1 MPYEIRQIEHG
12 SHDHKLML
20 ELRYKI
26 LRQPLS
32 LNFADGEIAS
42 EINDRHLACL
52 IDGNVVACSLIRH
65 DGKTAH
71 IRQVAVADEYQGKG
85 LGRLIMAAAENA
97 ASAAGAST
105 FKLHAR
111 DSARS
116 FYEKIGYKTDGESF
130 EKLTLKHWLMIKPA
144 YICG

>member
-12 SHDHKLML
+12 SPEHELML

-26 LRQPLS
+26 LRQPLG
-32 LNFADGEIAS
+32 LDFAEGEIAS
-42 EINDRHLACL
+42 EANDSHLTCL
-52 IDGNVVACSLIRH
+52 IDGNVAACALIRH
-65 DGKTAH
+65 DGKAAH
-71 IRQVAVADEYQGKG
+71 IRQVAVAEAYQGKG
-85 LGRLIMAAAENA
+85 LGRLIMAAAEKA
-97 ASAAGAST
+97 ASSAGAST

-130 EKLTLKHWLMIKPA
+130 EKLTLKHWLMIKPVSSK
-144 YICG
+144 